1 MHAIPERYF
10 LWSKRVGNSILKPFA
25 ILCADEHS
33 PIISVLER
41 LKIDSSQQNLW
52 ILLGISLYFYVYYLI
67 LPPIWDA
74 KGHINEF
81 WLSDNNVIVDEIPAE
96 DIEDWIQSYPVF
108 MVW

>member
-1 MHAIPERYF
+1 MPIVHERYF

-25 ILCADEHS
+25 ILQVYEPS
-33 PIISVLER
+33 PMTSVLER

-52 ILLGISLYFYVYYLI
+52 ILLGISLYLYGYYLI
-67 LPPIWDA
+67 FPPIWDA

-81 WLSDNNVIVDEIPAE
+81 WLSDNNVIVDEISAE

-108 MVW
+108 TVL